1 MADPQALA
9 VQEKKELVSKEEKTV
24 PARYYVQIT
33 DIYETDDALTVVMEI
48 PGVEKKD
55 VEVNV
60 ENDVL
65 RVEGRV
71 DFTKYEGLEPLYTE
85 CYPHRLADG
94 IAYRRLTM
102 WAMFLLGPAILGW
115 PFKSKR
121 RLEAENAT
129 LRHQLNVLRR
139 KVRGRVR
146 LTNCD
151 RWFFVHLYRW
161 FPSALQV
168 VTIVRPETV
177 VALASGRLSPLLA
190 L

>member
-1 MADPQALA
+1 MEAKMADPQALA

-85 CYPHRLADG
+85 YNVGHFARSFTLSNRIDQQQIAAQLEDG
-94 IAYRRLTM
+94 VLTLMLKKAKEAIPRKIAI
-102 WAMFLLGPAILGW
+102 G
-115 PFKSKR
+115 
-121 RLEAENAT
+121 
-129 LRHQLNVLRR
+129 
-139 KVRGRVR
+139 
-146 LTNCD
+146 
-151 RWFFVHLYRW
+151 
-161 FPSALQV
+161 
-168 VTIVRPETV
+168 
-177 VALASGRLSPLLA
+177 
-190 L
+190 

>member
-1 MADPQALA
+1 MADSQTLA

-85 CYPHRLADG
+85 YNVGHFARSFTLSNRIDQQQIAAQLEDG
-94 IAYRRLTM
+94 VLTLTLKKAKEAIPRKIAI
-102 WAMFLLGPAILGW
+102 G
-115 PFKSKR
+115 
-121 RLEAENAT
+121 
-129 LRHQLNVLRR
+129 
-139 KVRGRVR
+139 
-146 LTNCD
+146 
-151 RWFFVHLYRW
+151 
-161 FPSALQV
+161 
-168 VTIVRPETV
+168 
-177 VALASGRLSPLLA
+177 
-190 L
+190 